1 MIDNIPQP
9 KSSRENYNNE
19 ETFLSMMGEISSTN
33 NKFDDEYINN
43 DKRSMSEHNKCYT
56 TILKAYSETL
66 KDNILEKNKL
76 KKCFF
81 WICSAILVGIA
92 LAFVSCLCISL
103 YYIFAYPGISF
114 DIASIVS
121 VMGAMATAF
130 ISSFMILPKV
140 ITRYLFNKKEE
151 ENMMNVINKIQEYD
165 TKIRQNIKEH
175 DDKKD
180 NGR

>member
-1 MIDNIPQP
+1 M
-9 KSSRENYNNE
+9 
-19 ETFLSMMGEISSTN
+19 
-33 NKFDDEYINN
+33 
-43 DKRSMSEHNKCYT
+43 
-56 TILKAYSETL
+56 
-66 KDNILEKNKL
+66 
-76 KKCFF
+76 FF
-81 WICSAILVGIA
+81 
-92 LAFVSCLCISL
+92 
-103 YYIFAYPGISF
+103 IFANPDVSF

-121 VMGAMATAF
+121 LIGAMATAF

-180 NGR
+180 NGK